1 MFSTN
6 KQKWLVSLWHDYLLF
21 GVRVV
26 LEPVVVIAFIY
37 LMYRVLS
44 LPTWDAG
51 GGEFVGVGCAGLW
64 YVQAAPKDEKG
75 FREEMKGPLVIVIG
89 AENA

>member
-44 LPTWDAG
+44 LPTWMQVVVSSLVWVVLG
-51 GGEFVGVGCAGLW
+51 YGMYRLHQRMKKGL
-64 YVQAAPKDEKG
+64 EK
-75 FREEMKGPLVIVIG
+75 K
-89 AENA
+89 

>member
-44 LPTWDAG
+44 LPTWMQVVVSSLVWVVQG
-51 GGEFVGVGCAGLW
+51 YGMYRLHQRMKKGL
-64 YVQAAPKDEKG
+64 EK
-75 FREEMKGPLVIVIG
+75 K
-89 AENA
+89 